1 MNWSYWKIIKK
12 RPLPIILFLILITMI
27 GIVTWLI
34 LANPSEVHELV
45 KKPSIYPSDDNKQS
59 LYIALL
65 SLISSGVTSVIALIL
80 PILRKPILELRIEKQ
95 PLFSK
100 SEDQNPSSWF
110 HRLYLINN
118 GLLPAEN
125 CIGKLLEI
133 RDANGK
139 LITKFD
145 PTPFY
150 WSHQNKNTE
159 FNPVTIFGRGDY
171 AILDILQEKVVIH
184 SDDCKTFNDMKD
196 IDRSDYPQGFSRDFV
211 SATEDEF
218 PSLRLHLPDPEPFPY
233 YEIQS
238 VSPGTKPIL
247 IPGTYYLLIGA
258 YAKNGFA
265 KPKWYRLDIELS
277 SQTEI
282 SSKLA
287 TSKSTFK
294 KALRAESR
302 SFR

>member
-12 RPLPIILFLILITMI
+12 NIWLIIIFLIFLIS
-27 GIVTWLI
+27 IVWVAWEVISYKEIETTPSLLI
-34 LANPSEVHELV
+34 S
-45 KKPSIYPSDDNKQS
+45 
-59 LYIALL
+59 LL
-65 SLISSGVTSVIALIL
+65 SLSVSGATSVVAILI
-80 PILRKPILELRIEKQ
+80 PNFRKPILELRIEKQ
-95 PLFSK
+95 PIFSK

-110 HRLYLINN
+110 HRLCVINN

-159 FNPVTIFGRGDY
+159 VNPVTIFGRGDY

-196 IDRSDYPQGFSRDFV
+196 FDRSDYPQGISRDFV
-211 SATEDEF
+211 SATEDQL
-218 PSLRLHLPDPEPFPY
+218 PSLRLHLSDPETFPY
-233 YEIQS
+233 YEIHS
-238 VSPGTKPIL
+238 VSPGTNPIL

-258 YAKNGFA
+258 YAENGFA
-265 KPKWYRLDIELS
+265 KPEWYRLDIELS
-277 SQTEI
+277 SKADI
-282 SSKLA
+282 SSKLVK
-287 TSKSTFK
+287 SKSTLK
-294 KALRAESR
+294 KATRKETR
-302 SFR
+302 SFS